1 MKIKTFFEKI
11 AQQVKRISYERSG
24 ITVSYYAQCRNLV
37 VAMATE
43 YGHEHIID
51 VF

>member
-1 MKIKTFFEKI
+1 MKIKTFSEKTV
-11 AQQVKRISYERSG
+11 QKVNRISYERSG
-24 ITVSYYAQCRNLV
+24 ITVSYYTQCQNFV

-51 VF
+51 AF